1 MSAAVGSNPFA
12 RTSGFTQTA
21 DQVKSVSGYYG
32 NIDFEQES
40 NRVDFRKS
48 VGTDLNQRN
57 PYLEKPATII
67 NFSDLTARII
77 KACVARAAAHGFRSL
92 RTIFNDLDTQ
102 CNGLIDPVDFKY
114 ALRSI
119 GCDINEDELHS
130 LMKFFDET
138 RSGKISVNDMLH
150 AMRSNSLN
158 DRR

>member
-48 VGTDLNQRN
+48 TGTDLNQRN
-57 PYLEKPATII
+57 PYLEKDSTIC
-67 NFSDLTARII
+67 NFSELTGRVI
-77 KACVARAAAHGFRSL
+77 KACCAKSAAHGFRSL
-92 RTIFNDLDTQ
+92 RLIFNGLDTQ

-119 GCDINEDELHS
+119 NCDINEDELHS
-130 LMKFFDET
+130 LMKFFDES
-138 RSGKISVNDMLH
+138 RCGRISVNDMLH

-158 DRR
+158 DRT

>member
-92 RTIFNDLDTQ
+92 RTIFNGLD
-102 CNGLIDPVDFKY
+102 
-114 ALRSI
+114 S
-119 GCDINEDELHS
+119 
-130 LMKFFDET
+130 
-138 RSGKISVNDMLH
+138 
-150 AMRSNSLN
+150 
-158 DRR
+158 